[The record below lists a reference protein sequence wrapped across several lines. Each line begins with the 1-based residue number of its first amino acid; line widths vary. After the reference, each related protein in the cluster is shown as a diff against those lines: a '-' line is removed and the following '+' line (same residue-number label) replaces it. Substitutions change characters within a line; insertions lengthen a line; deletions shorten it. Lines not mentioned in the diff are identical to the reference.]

1 MIPTDVNVLV
11 FANGVDAHGHLAC
24 LLTVLDVAVDFLD
37 GKRTDELVQP
47 GEKKGQIVGILDL
60 SGSVGRLTLQLQTC
74 QR

>member
-11 FANGVDAHGHLAC
+11 CANRADAHGHLAC

-47 GEKKGQIVGILDL
+47 GEKKAR
-60 SGSVGRLTLQLQTC
+60 SSVYWI
-74 QR
+74 